1 MRIGLWVAP
10 NEKKPLEDA
19 LDRLVQVEK
28 DGFAS
33 AWMPNIFGPDALTIL
48 ALAGRVT
55 SRIEL
60 ATAVVPTYP
69 RHPVALAQQA
79 MTVQAAT
86 GGRLALGLGPSHR
99 ITIESMLGLSYE
111 KPARHIR
118 EYLTVLTSLRDRGQV
133 SFEGETYRVQANLCV
148 TGCDRF
154 PILIGALGPL
164 MLKVAGDLADGTITW
179 LAGQKVLEKNIVPAI
194 TSRAK
199 AAGRPPPRIVVS
211 LPICVT
217 DDAAEAREAG
227 SKIFGFYGT
236 LPSYRA
242 VLDAEGVEGPVDVAL
257 IGSEKEVE
265 ASIGRLASAGA
276 TEFAP
281 AIFPSGSDPQA
292 SSARTYALLASLAR
306 KSG

>member
-1 MRIGLWVAP
+1 MRIGLWVSAD
-10 NEKKPLEDA
+10 EKKPLQDA
-19 LDRLVQVEK
+19 LDRLVQAEK

-33 AWMPNIFGPDALTIL
+33 AWMPNIFGPDALTVL

-99 ITIESMLGLSYE
+99 LTIETMLGLSYE

-118 EYLTVLTSLRDRGQV
+118 EYLTVLTALRDHGQA
-133 SFEGETYRVQANLCV
+133 SFEGETYRVQANLRV

-154 PILIGALGPL
+154 PILIGALAPL

-179 LAGQKVLEKNIVPAI
+179 LAGRQVLEKKIVPAI
-194 TSRAK
+194 THRAQ
-199 AAGRPPPRIVVS
+199 AAGRPAPRIVVA

-217 DDAAEAREAG
+217 DDAAEAREAA
-227 SKIFGFYGT
+227 SKLFGFYGT

-242 VLDAEGVEGPVDVAL
+242 VLDAEGVEGPVDVAV

-265 ASIGRLASAGA
+265 ASIGRLASVGA
-276 TEFAP
+276 TDFAP
-281 AIFPSGSDPQA
+281 AIFPSGPDPRT
-292 SSARTYALLASLAR
+292 SSARTYALLKSLA
-306 KSG
+306 KKNA

>member
-1 MRIGLWVAP
+1 MRIGLWVGA

-33 AWMPNIFGPDALTIL
+33 AWMPNIFGPDALTVL

-86 GGRLALGLGPSHR
+86 GGRLALGLGPSHKL
-99 ITIESMLGLSYE
+99 TIESMLGLSYE

-118 EYLTVLTSLRDRGQV
+118 EYLTILTSLRDQGQA
-133 SFEGETYRVQANLCV
+133 SFEGETYRVQANLRV

-179 LAGQKVLEKNIVPAI
+179 LAGQKVVEKNIVPAI
-194 TSRAK
+194 TSRAQ
-199 AAGRPPPRIVVS
+199 AAGRPAPRIVVS

-217 DDAAEAREAG
+217 DAAAEAREAAA
-227 SKIFGFYGT
+227 KLFGFYGT

-242 VLDAEGVEGPVDVAL
+242 VLDAEGVEGPVDVAV
-257 IGSEKEVE
+257 IGNEKEVE
-265 ASIGRLASAGA
+265 ASIGRFAAAGA

-281 AIFPSGSDPQA
+281 AIFPAGSDPLA
-292 SSARTYALLASLAR
+292 SSARTYALLASQVKKYA
-306 KSG
+306 